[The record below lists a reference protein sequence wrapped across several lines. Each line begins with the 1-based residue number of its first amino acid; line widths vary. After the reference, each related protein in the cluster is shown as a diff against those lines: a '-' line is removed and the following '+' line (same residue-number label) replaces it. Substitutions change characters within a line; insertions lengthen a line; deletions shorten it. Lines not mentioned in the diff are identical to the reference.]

1 MKQFDEPKKKK
12 VGESRE
18 MEEMEVDES
27 DNLVAALDDLEKELE
42 DDENEGSSW
51 EYDMRIDMNEEDVE
65 EHEQRG
71 ASLSGANL
79 GEKAKEAF
87 RSRQLQC
94 GAIGG

>member
-18 MEEMEVDES
+18 TEEMEVDES
-27 DNLVAALDDLEKELE
+27 DNLMAVLDDLEKELE

-65 EHEQRG
+65 KLEESVKPVRRV
-71 ASLSGANL
+71 L
-79 GEKAKEAF
+79 GKV
-87 RSRQLQC
+87 S
-94 GAIGG
+94 